1 MDLYKRLLNRM
12 RDFDYFEP
20 KTVEEAIS
28 LLDKYGGDAKALAG
42 GTDLIVMMQNKKIRP
57 KCLVNIKHI
66 PNLSYISYDAKQG
79 VRIGS
84 LTTLREIEKSAQIE
98 KGHKILQQVA
108 HKMASPS
115 VRNLA
120 TIGGNLCNASPA
132 ADMAPSLICL
142 KAKAKVAGP
151 KGERLI
157 EMENFFSGP
166 GKTALQNNE
175 LLLEIQ
181 VPPLPPRTTAVYL
194 RHGKRGA
201 AEVATV
207 AIAVVITLE
216 PSGEKCKE
224 VRIAM
229 GSAAPTPSRVPEA
242 EKMLI
247 GKVIDE
253 TLIGKAAQVVSEA
266 ARPITDVH
274 SSAQYRKEM
283 VELFTKRALGL
294 AINQLKSGE

>member
-1 MDLYKRLLNRM
+1 M

-20 KTVEEAIS
+20 KSVEEAVS
-28 LLDKYGGDAKALAG
+28 LLGKYDGSAKALAG

-66 PNLSYISYDAKQG
+66 PGLSYINYDAKHG
-79 VRIGS
+79 ARIGA
-84 LTTLREIEKSAQIE
+84 LTTLRDIEKSAQVE
-98 KGHKILQQVA
+98 KGHRILHQVVK
-108 HKMASPS
+108 KMASPS

-142 KAKAKVAGP
+142 KAKAKAIGP

-157 EMENFFSGP
+157 EIEDFFAGP
-166 GKTALQNNE
+166 GKTILQSNE

-181 VPPLPPRTTAVYL
+181 VPPLPDRTTVVYL

-207 AIAVVITLE
+207 AIAASITLE
-216 PSGEKCKE
+216 QSGEKCKE
-224 VRIAM
+224 ARIAI

-242 EKMLI
+242 EKMLV

-253 TLIGKAAQVVSEA
+253 ALMEKVAQAVSSA

-283 VELFTKRALGL
+283 VELFTKRALSL
-294 AINQLKSGE
+294 AVSQLRAGE

>member
-1 MDLYKRLLNRM
+1 M
-12 RDFDYFEP
+12 RDFNYFEP
-20 KTVEEAIS
+20 KSVKEAIS
-28 LLDKYGGDAKALAG
+28 LLGKYEGNAKALAG

-66 PNLSYISYDAKQG
+66 PNLSYINYDAKHA
-79 VRIGS
+79 VKIGA
-84 LTTLREIEKSAQIE
+84 LTTLREIEKSVQIE
-98 KGHKILQQVA
+98 KNHNILHQVV

-132 ADMAPSLICL
+132 ADMAPSLTCL

-157 EMENFFSGP
+157 EMEDFFAGP
-166 GKTALQNNE
+166 GKTVLQDNE

-181 VPPLPPRTTAVYL
+181 VPPLPSRTTVVYL

-207 AIAVVITLE
+207 AIAAAITLE
-216 PSGEKCKE
+216 TSGEKCKE
-224 VRIAM
+224 ARITI
-229 GSAAPTPSRVPEA
+229 GSAAPTPSRVPDA
-242 EKMLI
+242 EKMLV

-253 TLIGKAAQVVSEA
+253 SLIEKVARAVSNA

-283 VELFTKRALGL
+283 VELFTKRTLGL
-294 AINQLKSGE
+294 AMGQLKAGE